1 VAAFVEAELGGE
13 EPENPPATVQL
24 SAQRIQLPEL

>member
-1 VAAFVEAELGGE
+1 MAAFVEAELAGE
-13 EPENPPATVQL
+13 VPKNPPVTVQL

>member
-1 VAAFVEAELGGE
+1 MAVFVKAELVGE
-13 EPENPPATVQL
+13 VPENPPVTVQL

>member
-1 VAAFVEAELGGE
+1 MAAFVEAEFAGE
-13 EPENPPATVQL
+13 VPENPPAMVQL